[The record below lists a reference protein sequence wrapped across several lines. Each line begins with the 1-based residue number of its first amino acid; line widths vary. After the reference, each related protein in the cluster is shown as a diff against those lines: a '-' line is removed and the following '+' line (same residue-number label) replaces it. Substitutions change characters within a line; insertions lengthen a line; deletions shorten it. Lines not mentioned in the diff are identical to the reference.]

1 MKMEKKSIKEIE
13 RQLAAISNIN
23 DPEIIKLQMDERK
36 GIQVLLKRWFKL
48 KEEEIK
54 QQKAFEMMR
63 SNEQQLYKKGFQYI
77 AGIDEVGRGP
87 LAGPVVAA
95 TVILPQSFYLP
106 GLNDSKKLSEA
117 KREEYFEVISKVAL
131 AIGIGAISADKI
143 DEINIY
149 EATKLAMLE
158 AISNLNIRPDYLLID
173 AMTLPTNIPQKSII
187 KGDSLSI
194 SIAASSIIA
203 KVMRD
208 RLMKKWG
215 AEYPEYGFE
224 KHMGYGTKFHI
235 EAINKHGVTQIH
247 RKTFSPVKKA
257 LSR

>member
-1 MKMEKKSIKEIE
+1 MEKKSIKEIE

-23 DPEIIKLQMDERK
+23 DPEIKKLQMDERK

-117 KREEYFEVISKVAL
+117 KREEYFEVITKEAL
-131 AIGIGAISADKI
+131 AIGIGVISADKI
-143 DEINIY
+143 DEVNIY

-158 AISNLNIRPDYLLID
+158 AICNLNIRPDYLLID

-203 KVMRD
+203 KVTRD

-235 EAINKHGVTQIH
+235 EAINKHGVTRIH
-247 RKTFSPVKKA
+247 RKTFSPVKEA
-257 LSR
+257 LCR